1 LALTRAIEALRHFRG
16 CQRTKGNR
24 NGLQRITPNQEGTET
39 ADWKFT
45 RRRLKEIAKCPEES
59 ESKGKERI
67 RQMSKIGRGNGSVSH
82 PGTVNGRPA
91 KANDAGK
98 VSRIGQQYVKVAGA
112 PEPKLK
118 PFSSGVPLG
127 NEAAKTGGK
136 LTVYG
141 QCGSQGVHG
150 PSAPGPARQTGS
162 DPWRGK

>member
-1 LALTRAIEALRHFRG
+1 
-16 CQRTKGNR
+16 
-24 NGLQRITPNQEGTET
+24 
-39 ADWKFT
+39 
-45 RRRLKEIAKCPEES
+45 
-59 ESKGKERI
+59 
-67 RQMSKIGRGNGSVSH
+67 
-82 PGTVNGRPA
+82 VNGRPA
-91 KANDAGK
+91 KAHDAGK

-141 QCGSQGVHG
+141 QCGSQCV
-150 PSAPGPARQTGS
+150 PANPGPARETGS